1 MQLYNA
7 LSQRKEE
14 FEPNGD
20 KVTIYVCGI
29 TPYDTT
35 HLGHAFTY
43 ATFDVLIRYLEYSGV
58 AVKYTQNV
66 TDIDDDILKK
76 SKQVGENWQDLGDHW
91 TLHFIDDNI
100 ALNYKAPDFFPRAT
114 DVIADIINTVQTL
127 LSVGVAYESNGNVY
141 FSIEKDPDYGKLSR
155 LTYSEMLPIANERG
169 NNPDDPNKR
178 DPLDFVLWQ
187 AHEPGEPSWSSP
199 WGRGRPGWHIEC
211 STMSQK
217 FLGQSIDI
225 HGGGADLIFPHHESE
240 IAQSECA
247 TGRHPFTRFWMHVAM
262 VHYQGEKMSKSLGNL
277 VMVRQL
283 LESGYQADALRL
295 CMNKHHYREAWTYDR
310 AELDESTEQIEM
322 LQQALTVRGGSRED
336 FDAQQTRY
344 DFVTAMNDDLD
355 TPRALETVF
364 KLADEIIAFENGKW
378 DITNAQETLRELA
391 GILGLRLD
399 DTIDPKVERG
409 WQRHR
414 RRFESG

>member
-14 FEPNGD
+14 FEPGGD
-20 KVTIYVCGI
+20 ATSIYVCGI

-43 ATFDVLIRYLEYSGV
+43 ATFDILIRFLEYSGI

-76 SKQVGENWQDLGDHW
+76 SKQVGENWQSLGNRW

-114 DVIADIINTVQTL
+114 DVIADIIKTVEKL
-127 LSVGVAYESNGNVY
+127 LSVSVAYESNGNVY
-141 FSIEKDPDYGKLSR
+141 FSIEKDADYGKLSR

-187 AHEPGEPSWSSP
+187 AHEPDEPSWPSP
-199 WGRGRPGWHIEC
+199 WGQGRPGWHIEC
-211 STMSQK
+211 STMSHK

-247 TGRHPFTRFWMHVAM
+247 TGRQPFTRFWMHVAM

-283 LESGYQADALRL
+283 LESGYQADAIRL

-310 AELDESTEQIEM
+310 SELDESTEQTEKLRRAM
-322 LQQALTVRGGSRED
+322 TVSSGSRENFDSRQARHD
-336 FDAQQTRY
+336 FMA
-344 DFVTAMNDDLD
+344 AMNDDLD
-355 TPRALETVF
+355 TPRALDVVF
-364 KLADEIIAFENGKW
+364 KLADRIIAAENSDR
-378 DITNAQETLRELA
+378 DISKAQVMLGELA

-399 DTIDPKVERG
+399 DTIDPSVEKS

-414 RRFESG
+414 RRFES